1 MVKYTLT
8 VVLESQFDLHYC
20 RKTATIV
27 NVEKIKKH
35 FLAQIR
41 AFSAQKCTKKFMFRN
56 FYFPIFQKSPIFG

>member
-27 NVEKIKKH
+27 NVEKIKKT
-35 FLAQIR
+35 FFGSNQGI
-41 AFSAQKCTKKFMFRN
+41 FSPKVH
-56 FYFPIFQKSPIFG
+56 